1 MYNNYNIYLLF
12 LFFYFTANSFTD
24 FIPNYNNSFQN
35 KIIQNSQIIPINN
48 NNLNEKLNN
57 EIIKNQKL
65 EYEIKKLKNES
76 NNYINELNL
85 LKNNIQQLKIENNN
99 IKNENNN
106 LKLLL
111 NNKQNN
117 EIYIN
122 EINKLKELIINKDNI
137 IKELKLQKIEKKK
150 IYIDDIIVIN
160 FASIDQ
166 SVRTGIPCLPDNTFA
181 EVEEKLYQIYDE
193 FRNTNNIFW
202 FNGNNTILRFKKIK
216 ENNIKNGDTILFD
229 KQ

>member
-1 MYNNYNIYLLF
+1 MIE
-12 LFFYFTANSFTD
+12 
-24 FIPNYNNSFQN
+24 
-35 KIIQNSQIIPINN
+35 NSQIEPINN
-48 NNLNEKLNN
+48 NYNNLTLQLNNEKLKN
-57 EIIKNQKL
+57 EKL
-65 EYEIKKLKNES
+65 EFEIQKLKNES
-76 NNYINELNL
+76 HNYINELNL
-85 LKNNIQQLKIENNN
+85 LKNNIKQLKIENEN

-111 NNKQNN
+111 KNKENN

-122 EINKLKELIINKDNI
+122 EINKLKQLIIDKDNI
-137 IKELKLQKIEKKK
+137 IKELKLQKIDKKK

-166 SVRTGIPCLPDNTFA
+166 SVRTGIKCLPDNTFA
-181 EVEEKLYQIYDE
+181 EVEEKLYQKFDE

-202 FNGNNTILRFKKIK
+202 FNGNNPILRFKKIK
-216 ENNIKNGDTILFD
+216 ENNIKDGDTILFD